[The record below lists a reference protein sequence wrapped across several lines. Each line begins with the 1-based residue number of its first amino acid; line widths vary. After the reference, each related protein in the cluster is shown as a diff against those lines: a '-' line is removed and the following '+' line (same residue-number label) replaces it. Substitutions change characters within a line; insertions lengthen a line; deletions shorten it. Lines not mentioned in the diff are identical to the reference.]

1 MKDDEQKIKIIT
13 LGESRVGKTKILF
26 QYNNKSYNENC
37 LSTIGIEY
45 FLKRIKY
52 KDKKLQVFIF
62 DTSGQERFRSIVS
75 NYYKKTNG
83 VILVYDISSE
93 DSFKKID
100 YWFKDVNEKLTNFEN
115 NFILFGNKN
124 DLESERQV
132 PTEEGQALADKYGIP
147 FLEGSA
153 KTGLNIDELFM
164 TLISNIMDKQII
176 DETKSAAEVLST
188 VKFKKRKTKC
198 C

>member
-13 LGESRVGKTKILF
+13 LGESCVGKTKILF
-26 QYNNKSYNENC
+26 QYNNKSYNEKC

-100 YWFKDVNEKLTNFEN
+100 YWFKDVNEKLTHFEN